1 MVGAP
6 VQFISTDLRRG
17 IEFGT
22 RNHRRRRPLRRVL
35 AVGMLACVMVIAG
48 GCSPQTRLP
57 SIFPSPG
64 DSDKRSF
71 NVHDPLPE
79 ADIGPDMGARP
90 RGFEYDRAEPRR
102 TQEAQGQL
110 GVLPHGEGSMGGPP
124 PGSGPPGSVPPGA
137 VPPGA
142 VPPGAVPVGPGMP
155 GAPGA
160 PVGPSG
166 SVAPSSQTYPGAV
179 QQ

>member
-90 RGFEYDRAEPRR
+90 RGFEYDRTEPRR

-142 VPPGAVPVGPGMP
+142 VPPGCYARRSRY
-155 GAPGA
+155 ARRTRA